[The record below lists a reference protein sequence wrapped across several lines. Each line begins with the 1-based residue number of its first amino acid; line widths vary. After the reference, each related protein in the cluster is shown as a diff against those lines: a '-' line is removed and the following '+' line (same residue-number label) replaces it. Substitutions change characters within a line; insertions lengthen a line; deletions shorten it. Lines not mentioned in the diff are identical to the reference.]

1 LNFILLLKFI
11 SSVRHKAWGMRYDM
25 PYAPYLTPFT
35 FTYNLTIADMIETD
49 RLIIL
54 PLNYEQL
61 DLYLQANG
69 RLEKL
74 LHLTDNGRTIA
85 PDVKEM
91 VKAFTLPKIKKAS
104 SYNYLFMT
112 FWIVVE
118 KETRTIVAEL
128 GFKGEPDEKG
138 GVEIGYGTMPAQ
150 RGKGFMTEAV
160 AGMINWAKMQVGI
173 KYILAETEEKNIAS
187 MKIVQ
192 KNNFQFTR
200 KKGKMLWWK
209 ISVK

>member
-1 LNFILLLKFI
+1 M
-11 SSVRHKAWGMRYDM
+11 V
-25 PYAPYLTPFT
+25 
-35 FTYNLTIADMIETD
+35 ETD

-74 LHLTDNGRTIA
+74 LQLTDNGRIIA

-91 VKAFTLPKIKKAS
+91 VTNFTLPKIKKAGAI
-104 SYNYLFMT
+104 NYLFYT

-118 KETRTIVAEL
+118 KASKIIVAEL
-128 GFKGEPDEKG
+128 GFKGEPNEKAE
-138 GVEIGYGTMPAQ
+138 VEIGYGTMPAQ

-160 AGMINWAKMQVGI
+160 GGMIEWARTQPSI
-173 KYILAETEEKNIAS
+173 KYILAETDEKNIAS
-187 MKIVQ
+187 VKIVR
-192 KNNFQFTR
+192 KNNFQLV
-200 KKGKMLWWK
+200 KQKGKMIWWK

>member
-1 LNFILLLKFI
+1 M
-11 SSVRHKAWGMRYDM
+11 V
-25 PYAPYLTPFT
+25 
-35 FTYNLTIADMIETD
+35 ETD

-74 LHLTDNGRTIA
+74 LQLTDNGRIIA

-91 VKAFTLPKIKKAS
+91 VINFTLPKIKKAGAA
-104 SYNYLFMT
+104 NYLFYT

-118 KETRTIVAEL
+118 KASKIIVAEL
-128 GFKGEPDEKG
+128 GFKGEPNEKAE
-138 GVEIGYGTMPAQ
+138 VEIGYGTMPGQ

-160 AGMINWAKMQVGI
+160 GGIIEWARTQPAI
-173 KYILAETEEKNIAS
+173 KYILAETDEKNIAS
-187 MKIVQ
+187 VKIV
-192 KNNFQFTR
+192 R
-200 KKGKMLWWK
+200 
-209 ISVK
+209 

>member
-1 LNFILLLKFI
+1 
-11 SSVRHKAWGMRYDM
+11 
-25 PYAPYLTPFT
+25 
-35 FTYNLTIADMIETD
+35 MIETD

-91 VKAFTLPKIKKAS
+91 VSAFTLPKIKKAGIP
-104 SYNYLFMT
+104 NYLFFT
-112 FWIVVE
+112 FWIVIE
-118 KETRTIVAEL
+118 KQTRTIVAEL
-128 GFKGEPDEKG
+128 GFKGEPNEKG
-138 GVEIGYGTMPAQ
+138 EIEIGYGTMPAQ

-160 AGMINWAKMQVGI
+160 GGMIAWAKDQADI
-173 KYILAETEEKNIAS
+173 KHILAETEEKNIAS
-187 MKIVQ
+187 VKIVQ
-192 KNNFQFTR
+192 KNNFQFIR

>member
-1 LNFILLLKFI
+1 M
-11 SSVRHKAWGMRYDM
+11 V
-25 PYAPYLTPFT
+25 
-35 FTYNLTIADMIETD
+35 ETD
-49 RLIIL
+49 RLIII

-91 VKAFTLPKIKKAS
+91 VAAFTLPKIKKAGAE
-104 SYNYLFMT
+104 NYLFFT

-118 KETRTIVAEL
+118 KQTRTIVAEL
-128 GFKGEPDEKG
+128 GFKGEPNEKG
-138 GVEIGYGTMPAQ
+138 EIEIGYGTMPAQ

-160 AGMINWAKMQVGI
+160 GGMIDWAKNQPGI
-173 KYILAETEEKNIAS
+173 KYILAEIDEKNIAS
-187 MKIVQ
+187 IKIIK
-192 KNNFQFTR
+192 KNNFQYLKT
-200 KKGKMLWWK
+200 KGKMFWWK

>member
-1 LNFILLLKFI
+1 M
-11 SSVRHKAWGMRYDM
+11 V
-25 PYAPYLTPFT
+25 
-35 FTYNLTIADMIETD
+35 ETD

-74 LHLTDNGRTIA
+74 LQLTDNGRIIA

-91 VKAFTLPKIKKAS
+91 VINFTLPKIKKAGAA
-104 SYNYLFMT
+104 NYLFYT

-118 KETRTIVAEL
+118 KTSKIIVAEL
-128 GFKGEPDEKG
+128 GFKGEPNEKAE
-138 GVEIGYGTMPAQ
+138 VEIGYGTMPGQ

-160 AGMINWAKMQVGI
+160 GGIIEWARAQPAI
-173 KYILAETEEKNIAS
+173 KYILAETDEKNIAS
-187 MKIVQ
+187 VKIVR
-192 KNNFQFTR
+192 KNNFQLI
-200 KKGKMLWWK
+200 KQKGKMIWWK